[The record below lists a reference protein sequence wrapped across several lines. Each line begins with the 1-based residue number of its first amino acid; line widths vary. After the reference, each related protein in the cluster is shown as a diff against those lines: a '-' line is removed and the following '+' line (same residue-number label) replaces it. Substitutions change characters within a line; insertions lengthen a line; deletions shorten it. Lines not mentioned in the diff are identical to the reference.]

1 MELHHEAWPLPLEL
15 CHNPFMQPKSLTTL
29 IIKALEELKG
39 IDIVTLTVK
48 DLTTV
53 TDAMIVCTGT
63 SNRHV
68 KSLADNVV
76 QKVKAKKI
84 QPLGV
89 EGAVD
94 GEWVLIDLG
103 DVIVHV
109 MQQRTRDYYG
119 LEELWGQRKSPIR
132 RGKQ

>member
-1 MELHHEAWPLPLEL
+1 
-15 CHNPFMQPKSLTTL
+15 MQPKSLTTL

>member
-1 MELHHEAWPLPLEL
+1 
-15 CHNPFMQPKSLTTL
+15 MQPKRLTTL
-29 IIKALEELKG
+29 VTKALEELKG

-48 DLTTV
+48 DMTTV
-53 TDAMIVCTGT
+53 TDVMIVCTGT

-76 QKVKAKKI
+76 QKVKAKKL

-89 EGAVD
+89 EGGKD
-94 GEWVLIDLG
+94 SEWILIDLG

-109 MQQRTRDYYG
+109 MQQRVRDYYG
-119 LEELWGQRKSPIR
+119 LEQLWGHTKSKSPTK
-132 RGKQ
+132 RGTK

>member
-1 MELHHEAWPLPLEL
+1 
-15 CHNPFMQPKSLTTL
+15 MQLKSLTTL

-39 IDIVTLTVK
+39 LDIVTINVK
-48 DLTTV
+48 NLTTV
-53 TDAMIVCTGT
+53 TDAMVICTGT

-76 QKVKAKKI
+76 QKMKAKKI

-89 EGAVD
+89 EGAKD
-94 GEWVLIDLG
+94 AEWILIDLG

-109 MQQRTRDYYG
+109 MQQRARDFYG
-119 LEELWGQRKSPIR
+119 LEQLWGRKTSSKK
-132 RGKQ
+132 RGA